1 MAIPKIIHYC
11 WLSDEP
17 YPEVVQYCIA
27 TWKKHMPNYEF
38 RLWDQQQFDIHSVPW
53 VEQAVK
59 AKKWAFAADY
69 IRLYALYNYGG
80 IYLDSDVEVIKPFD
94 DLLDLPYFLGKEHTR
109 DFTDNIIEAATI
121 GSSPNLPMFK
131 DCLAY
136 YENRSFV
143 KGENIF
149 DTTLIMPFVLYQV
162 INHNTAIKEISKKE
176 DFEKNNPA
184 IQIFSPDFFSPK
196 NLRTQK
202 IEATSNTYS
211 IHYFNGSWL
220 TPQQIKHIKMRT
232 RLCNRY
238 GERLG
243 EISSSLFALFS
254 SVKIDGI
261 KNTLKKLLE
270 KIKFVFQSP
279 K

>member
-17 YPEVVQYCIA
+17 YPELVQHCIA

-270 KIKFVFQSP
+270 KIKFVFQSS

>member
-1 MAIPKIIHYC
+1 MAIPQIIHYC

-17 YPEVVQYCIA
+17 YPELVQHCMNS
-27 TWKKHMPNYEF
+27 WKEKLSDYEF
-38 RLWDQQQFDIHSVPW
+38 IRWDQNRFDIHSVPW

-94 DLLDLPYFLGKEHTR
+94 DLLDLPYFLGKEHPR
-109 DFTDNIIEAATI
+109 DFTNNIIEAATM
-121 GSSPNLPMFK
+121 GSIAHLPLFK
-131 DCLAY
+131 ECLAY
-136 YENRSFV
+136 YEGRSFA
-143 KGENIF
+143 KDDHIF
-149 DTTLIMPFVLYQV
+149 DTTFIMPFVLYQV
-162 INHNTAIKEISKKE
+162 INHSTAIKEISKQE

-220 TPQQIKHIKMRT
+220 TPQQIQHIKMRT

-238 GERLG
+238 GERVG
-243 EISSSLFALFS
+243 EILSSLFAFFT

>member
-1 MAIPKIIHYC
+1 M
-11 WLSDEP
+11 
-17 YPEVVQYCIA
+17 
-27 TWKKHMPNYEF
+27 N
-38 RLWDQQQFDIHSVPW
+38 
-53 VEQAVK
+53 
-59 AKKWAFAADY
+59 
-69 IRLYALYNYGG
+69 
-80 IYLDSDVEVIKPFD
+80 
-94 DLLDLPYFLGKEHTR
+94 KE
-109 DFTDNIIEAATI
+109 
-121 GSSPNLPMFK
+121 
-131 DCLAY
+131 
-136 YENRSFV
+136 
-143 KGENIF
+143 ENIRHSLSHILAIAIKEKHPDVKFGFGPAIENGFYYDF
-149 DTTLIMPFVLYQV
+149 DNLKITEEDLKEIEKRMKHLVKQNLTFEQ
-162 INHNTAIKEISKKE
+162 KEISKKE

-184 IQIFSPDFFSPK
+184 IQIFSPDFFIPK